1 MKRALSILLA
11 ALLLLI
17 AVPTVAEEGALKA
30 GLYVSEAGTEYMYL
44 NEEGVGVLN
53 YVTDQYYANG
63 VLWTE
68 TSLEIERTAVPYA
81 LAEGVL
87 TFTYD
92 NIDMALRYSGT
103 WDAFALG
110 DQEGM
115 AFAGS
120 YAAED
125 GKTLVLT
132 ADGLGV
138 YTDAAGA
145 KDVFWGTLLPYWQ
158 SAGNVTNATCFVL
171 FDSYLSGLT
180 FADGA
185 VTVNTET
192 EGEIVFLPVAA
203 DEPVDVPVDVPVDA
217 PVDEPADEPVVE
229 PAGMTLISPVFDL
242 ALTLPADGWTV
253 EETEGGLVVTRES
266 DLVQYTFMSVAL
278 DNEPNAATLDAYAD
292 EIWKDALMGAGVAY
306 DPAVTVRGDHAVG
319 AVAGRMAH
327 TDWTNEDGTL
337 LGDSVLWFANGRL
350 YVALCASRESTRDE
364 ALAMLDA
371 ALLTFRTA
379 EEASQAR
386 PILLPVVKDV
396 FGIIRDLPPVA
407 ALVEQVYYGY
417 RVISDG
423 ESYDIIPILSILG
436 IDPTSFSLTLRSDG
450 TGSLLIPE
458 EGEAIP
464 FTWAEE
470 AFLIDGE
477 AIPFTR
483 ENGHIVV
490 TIEGQSL
497 EFAPAEEMEALL
509 AQASGAGEKTV
520 SEPVTPTVEDLLG
533 TWTFTKARVM
543 GIDLPA
549 DLVGTELSMVF
560 NDDGSVIL
568 LSDGSPMEYEWSIR
582 EDGLVALSVAGEE
595 EVALTFDGTVL
606 SVVAVTDSME
616 MIFEREN

>member
-1 MKRALSILLA
+1 M
-11 ALLLLI
+11 
-17 AVPTVAEEGALKA
+17 
-30 GLYVSEAGTEYMYL
+30 
-44 NEEGVGVLN
+44 
-53 YVTDQYYANG
+53 
-63 VLWTE
+63 
-68 TSLEIERTAVPYA
+68 
-81 LAEGVL
+81 
-87 TFTYD
+87 
-92 NIDMALRYSGT
+92 
-103 WDAFALG
+103 
-110 DQEGM
+110 
-115 AFAGS
+115 
-120 YAAED
+120 
-125 GKTLVLT
+125 
-132 ADGLGV
+132 
-138 YTDAAGA
+138 
-145 KDVFWGTLLPYWQ
+145 
-158 SAGNVTNATCFVL
+158 
-171 FDSYLSGLT
+171 
-180 FADGA
+180 
-185 VTVNTET
+185 
-192 EGEIVFLPVAA
+192 
-203 DEPVDVPVDVPVDA
+203 DVPVDA

-450 TGSLLIPE
+450 TGSLIIPE
-458 EGEAIP
+458 AGEAIP
-464 FTWAEE
+464 FTWTEE

-477 AIPFTR
+477 TIPYTR
-483 ENGHIVV
+483 ENGHITV